1 MASLNRLDVAAQAG
15 LPLNTKKWISIY
27 LPSLGKKIIIAITH
41 TVVITAQ
48 NF

>member
-15 LPLNTKKWISIY
+15 LPLNTKKLISIY